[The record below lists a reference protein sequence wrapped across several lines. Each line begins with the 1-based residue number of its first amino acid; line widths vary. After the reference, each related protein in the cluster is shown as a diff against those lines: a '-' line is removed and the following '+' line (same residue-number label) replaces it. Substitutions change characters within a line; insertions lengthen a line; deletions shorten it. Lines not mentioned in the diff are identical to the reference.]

1 MDTEEE
7 EMSEQEATATIKNTE
22 VASKAVR
29 ETYIRRGL
37 EANKQEDR
45 GETYTAPAQSCLL
58 RPGSSRPNSFQK

>member
-45 GETYTAPAQSCLL
+45 GETYTKRGYTILDVT
-58 RPGSSRPNSFQK
+58 